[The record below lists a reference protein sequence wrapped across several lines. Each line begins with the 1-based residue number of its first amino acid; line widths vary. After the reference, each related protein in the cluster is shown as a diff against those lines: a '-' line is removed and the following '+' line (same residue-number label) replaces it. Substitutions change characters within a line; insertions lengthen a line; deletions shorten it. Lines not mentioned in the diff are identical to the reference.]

1 MLRAERKCDWAV
13 SLNIVPRKQ
22 CSHIIDRVPKLVGWL
37 VGRRLPVSGTRRH
50 SKRLFLIL
58 LVTSQQ
64 YDRCVVQEQFMR
76 DQEGADTNVQLWTPC
91 LHQSSFNV

>member
-50 SKRLFLIL
+50 SKRLF
-58 LVTSQQ
+58 
-64 YDRCVVQEQFMR
+64 
-76 DQEGADTNVQLWTPC
+76 
-91 LHQSSFNV
+91 